1 MQRSTQK
8 FARFATLAVVAVWT
22 AIALAAPATA
32 QNDDA
37 APGNQTRIIEVAGLI
52 DPVLADL
59 VLTELNRAEADG
71 VLAFV
76 LQMDSLGS
84 VLDDDDYLELATRLR
99 DSSVQTAIWVGPT
112 GFALGGS
119 AELLGVV
126 DVVGVSPGSRVGETG
141 PARLPE
147 SFGPAFG
154 DATKRLEEFSV
165 DANEAI
171 AAGIKPDKQ
180 NPTVSELEQ
189 VATIPAFLTSLEG
202 FDPSAA
208 EAARFIQLPLTSQ
221 FFHTMASP
229 EVTYLL
235 IIGGLGLLV
244 FELFTAGVGIAGLI
258 GAFCLAFGC
267 YGLAILPFNPVGVGL
282 IVLGMLALSVDIQVN
297 LPRAY
302 TAVGLVLVILG
313 TFLFW
318 DGVTMSWVTG
328 ATGIVGSVLYAYLG
342 MPTMVRTRFSS
353 PVIGRKWLVGEA
365 GEALSAITDSDGSVE
380 IHGAAWPAKS
390 ATGIGV
396 GQAVTVVGVER
407 ITMVV
412 EPA

>member
-1 MQRSTQK
+1 MPRSSQK
-8 FARFATLAVVAVWT
+8 FPRLLILAVLLVATL
-22 AIALAAPATA
+22 IASVGPATA
-32 QNDDA
+32 QSENAD
-37 APGNQTRIIEVAGLI
+37 PSRQTRIIEVAGLI
-52 DPVLADL
+52 DPVIADL
-59 VLTELNRAEADG
+59 VLTELDRAEADN

-84 VLDDDDYLELATRLR
+84 VLDDDKYLELATRLNE
-99 DSSVQTAIWVGPT
+99 SSVQTAVWVGPT

-126 DVVGVSPGSRVGETG
+126 DLVGVSPGSRIGETG
-141 PARLPE
+141 PARLPA

-154 DATKRLEEFSV
+154 DATERLQEFSI

-171 AAGIKPDKQ
+171 AAGIGPEPDAAGTIS
-180 NPTVSELEQ
+180 PLEQ
-189 VATIPAFLTSLEG
+189 VATIPLFLTSLDG
-202 FDPSAA
+202 FDASAP

-235 IIGGLGLLV
+235 IVGGLGLLV

-258 GAFCLAFGC
+258 GAFCVAFGC
-267 YGLAILPFNPVGVGL
+267 YGLNTLPFRTLGVAL
-282 IVLGMLALSVDIQVN
+282 IVLGVAALAVDIQVN

-302 TAVGLVLVILG
+302 TIVGLALFTLG

-328 ATGIVGSVLYAYLG
+328 ATGIVGAFLYAYIG

-353 PVIGRKWLVGEA
+353 PVIGRKWLVGKE
-365 GEALSAITDSDGSVE
+365 GEALSAIAEDGSIE
-380 IHGAAWPAKS
+380 IRGAAWPARS
-390 ATGIGV
+390 DIGVGV
-396 GQAVTVVGVER
+396 GQAAKVVAVEQ
-407 ITMVV
+407 ITLVV